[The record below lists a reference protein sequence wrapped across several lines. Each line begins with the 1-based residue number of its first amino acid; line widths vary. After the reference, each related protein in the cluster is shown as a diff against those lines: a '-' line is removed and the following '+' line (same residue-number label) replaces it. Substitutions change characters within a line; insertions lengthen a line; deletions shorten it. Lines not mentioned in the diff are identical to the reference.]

1 MWIILLPLGMA
12 IFLAW
17 LWQTGAGK
25 EGVLFALLIMI
36 GGPIS
41 MRWADAQIP
50 RLFQQFGTV
59 DAKRWTLE
67 GLPVRYL
74 RFLSAVLFRR
84 KSKEAEQTGLL
95 FYLTYFTDQEQ
106 ELLFFGEKAKKR
118 KKRR

>member
-1 MWIILLPLGMA
+1 
-12 IFLAW
+12 
-17 LWQTGAGK
+17 
-25 EGVLFALLIMI
+25 
-36 GGPIS
+36 